1 MNDLILEALHA
12 GPTTVSF
19 MNAAGERRDMQC
31 TLNDA
36 IVPAKATDAT
46 TVPRKHNPDVQPV
59 WDIDKGQ
66 WRSFRWDRVI
76 TDG

>member
-1 MNDLILEALHA
+1 MNELLLEALHA

-19 MNAAGERRDMQC
+19 TNATGERRDMRC
-31 TLNDA
+31 TLNSD
-36 IVPAKATDAT
+36 IVPPSTTDALRE
-46 TVPRKHNPDVQPV
+46 PRKRNPDVQPV
-59 WDIDKGQ
+59 WDIEKAA